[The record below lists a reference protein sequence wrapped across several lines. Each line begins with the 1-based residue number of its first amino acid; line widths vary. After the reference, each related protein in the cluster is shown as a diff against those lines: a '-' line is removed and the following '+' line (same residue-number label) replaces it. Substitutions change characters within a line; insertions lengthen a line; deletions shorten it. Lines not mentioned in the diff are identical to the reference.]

1 TILTCI
7 ALLGIGYKI
16 KERIWENEQVN
27 KAADIVLNT
36 MRQER
41 SMISNEWREPVM
53 PHIKNDFKRI
63 ELWKRVE
70 KCIQK
75 NPMVRTR

>member
-1 TILTCI
+1 
-7 ALLGIGYKI
+7 
-16 KERIWENEQVN
+16 N

-75 NPMVRTR
+75 NPM